1 MASIYVPR
9 SDLEAG
15 LLAGDGELI
24 VEKLEQLVACGK
36 ASQNEQLL
44 LGILLLFPPY
54 VDPEGAVS
62 VLRNLL
68 DGERGFDAA
77 IWTALTWTSQMPVG
91 DRAFVGILEAHERS
105 PVAHHMLSALAWSD
119 GNAELALHHSRISR
133 KIELFPFN
141 IMRALKI
148 DPLIDAEEQAY
159 LHKVLKDLV
168 VTRHAE
174 LDEPVSTV
182 EGMISRHKDNM
193 IFGYRLTSMFWKY
206 AFPYS

>member
-1 MASIYVPR
+1 MTSTYVPR
-9 SDLEAG
+9 SDLEAS
-15 LLAGDGELI
+15 LLRGDGEPL
-24 VEKLEQLVACGK
+24 VEKLEQLVSCGK
-36 ASQNEQLL
+36 ASLNEQLL

-77 IWTALTWTSQMPVG
+77 IWIALTWKSQMPVG

-105 PVAHHMLSALAWSD
+105 PVAHHLLSAVAWSD
-119 GNAELALHHSRISR
+119 GNTELALHHNRISR

-148 DPLIDAEEQAY
+148 DPSINAEEQAY
-159 LHKVLKDLV
+159 LHKVFQDLV

-182 EGMISRHKDNM
+182 EGMISRYKDNQ
-193 IFGYRLTSMFWKY
+193 IFGCRLTSMFWEY
-206 AFPYS
+206 AFPDS